1 MHGTPTTYCA
11 WVHGTPTT
19 YCAWVHGTLT
29 TCCAWYTYY
38 GGSRTLSNRV
48 HNTLRYRCVLL
59 TLFRCVQGTLQK
71 GGVLNTLKSGV
82 LRDTGLGHY
91 LRCAAPTSFLRVYLI
106 LQHRGGRRDLF
117 RTYWTLFI
125 SFLTKPTF

>member
-1 MHGTPTTYCA
+1 VHGTPTTYCA

-48 HNTLRYRCVLL
+48 HNTLRYQSVLL
-59 TLFRCVQGTLQK
+59 TLFRCVQGMLQK

-91 LRCAAPTSFLRVYLI
+91 LRCAAPTSLLSVVLGAAYTPPGMVVHTVVVGL
-106 LQHRGGRRDLF
+106 H
-117 RTYWTLFI
+117 THC
-125 SFLTKPTF
+125 